1 MLLTALHLIR
11 TVLQLFSDSD
21 KSELDKNFDFLKS
34 TFIDKGIPVIIG
46 EFGSLNKD
54 NTSDRVKHMEYYVSA
69 AKARGITC
77 FIWDNGVKDGEGA
90 FGLLNRKDGSWYFKD
105 IVDAAMNGLE

>member
-69 AKARGITC
+69 AKARGTRHTLSHISGMS
-77 FIWDNGVKDGEGA
+77 GV
-90 FGLLNRKDGSWYFKD
+90 
-105 IVDAAMNGLE
+105 